1 MKKLVLLSVVL
12 SVLVSCVGRKQI
24 EKQLHS
30 GNYDQAITNALKKL
44 ERNKNKK
51 RKQAYVAILQ
61 DAYYKVV
68 DQDLQTIA
76 HLRKDGNPEN
86 HKRIFDMYLNLEARQ
101 NAIKPVLPLKLG
113 DKYLNLD
120 FKDFSNEIIAYKDK
134 VSNHLIEKGI
144 GLLDSEDKYNARRA
158 YKIFKEI
165 ERINPNF
172 KNTRSLLNE
181 AHEVGTNYV
190 SVSIKNQTQQI
201 IPKRLERDL
210 LNFETYGLNDFWTVY
225 HANKQANRQYDY
237 AMQLQLKRINVS
249 PERIQEKQEFRKKR
263 VVDGWEYVLDA
274 NGNVA
279 KDSLGNDIK
288 VDKIITAKARLFKF
302 RQHKTTQ
309 VVARVIY
316 QDLSTNDLLES
327 FPIDSQFIFENRY
340 AIVRGDKRALNHND
354 RQLIRERRVRFPSNE
369 QMVFDTGEDLK
380 QKLKRIIN
388 NYTFRS

>member
-1 MKKLVLLSVVL
+1 MLV
-12 SVLVSCVGRKQI
+12 
-24 EKQLHS
+24 E
-30 GNYDQAITNALKKL
+30 
-44 ERNKNKK
+44 
-51 RKQAYVAILQ
+51 
-61 DAYYKVV
+61 
-68 DQDLQTIA
+68 
-76 HLRKDGNPEN
+76 
-86 HKRIFDMYLNLEARQ
+86 
-101 NAIKPVLPLKLG
+101 
-113 DKYLNLD
+113 
-120 FKDFSNEIIAYKDK
+120 
-134 VSNHLIEKGI
+134 LI
-144 GLLDSEDKYNARRA
+144 
-158 YKIFKEI
+158 KIFKEI

-249 PERIQEKQEFRKKR
+249 PERIQEKQEFRKRR

-309 VVARVIY
+309 VVARVVY

>member
-76 HLRKDGNPEN
+76 HLQKDGNPEN
-86 HKRIFDMYLNLEARQ
+86 YRRIFDMYLNLEARQ

-144 GLLDSEDKYNARRA
+144 ALLNSEDKYNARRA
-158 YKIFKEI
+158 YK
-165 ERINPNF
+165 NF
-172 KNTRSLLNE
+172 
-181 AHEVGTNYV
+181 
-190 SVSIKNQTQQI
+190 Q
-201 IPKRLERDL
+201 
-210 LNFETYGLNDFWTVY
+210 
-225 HANKQANRQYDY
+225 
-237 AMQLQLKRINVS
+237 
-249 PERIQEKQEFRKKR
+249 
-263 VVDGWEYVLDA
+263 
-274 NGNVA
+274 
-279 KDSLGNDIK
+279 
-288 VDKIITAKARLFKF
+288 
-302 RQHKTTQ
+302 
-309 VVARVIY
+309 
-316 QDLSTNDLLES
+316 
-327 FPIDSQFIFENRY
+327 
-340 AIVRGDKRALNHND
+340 GD
-354 RQLIRERRVRFPSNE
+354 
-369 QMVFDTGEDLK
+369 
-380 QKLKRIIN
+380 
-388 NYTFRS
+388 